1 MPENLLICNFSHR
14 KPELVSIRKVGTSAY
29 EEGEKTEE
37 SLVWNLAFIL
47 DNLFGQNQGVEDF
60 D

>member
-1 MPENLLICNFSHR
+1 M
-14 KPELVSIRKVGTSAY
+14 SIRKVGTSVY

-47 DNLFGQNQGVEDF
+47 DNLFGQNQGV
-60 D
+60 